1 MKKEFIFPDL
11 NRILDSYNK
20 YGFVIIRNV
29 LGRGLLEEINNHIDW
44 LIKKNPGIE
53 TEKIGH
59 WLISNDPFWIKFLSD
74 VNLLHVAEA
83 FIGPDIALFA
93 ADYICKKPLQGKGV
107 IWHQDG
113 NYWPLDPMNVITIWF
128 AVTKS
133 NSENGCVR
141 MIPGSHNKG
150 LHRHSDKEIEN
161 HILNPIDS
169 DFINEKN
176 AYDIELYPGDI
187 SVHHPLLIHGSNP
200 NKSNNWRK
208 GGSIQYIPTS
218 TMITEDW
225 PCAFLFKGNA
235 IKGINSYK
243 KIPKFNDKLNIPI
256 S

>member
-1 MKKEFIFPDL
+1 ML
-11 NRILDSYNK
+11 LQ
-20 YGFVIIRNV
+20 YGF
-29 LGRGLLEEINNHIDW
+29 
-44 LIKKNPGIE
+44 
-53 TEKIGH
+53 
-59 WLISNDPFWIKFLSD
+59 
-74 VNLLHVAEA
+74 
-83 FIGPDIALFA
+83 AL
-93 ADYICKKPLQGKGV
+93 
-107 IWHQDG
+107 
-113 NYWPLDPMNVITIWF
+113 
-128 AVTKS
+128 TKS

-169 DFINEKN
+169 DFINEKI

>member
-11 NRILDSYNK
+11 NRILDTYNE

-44 LIKKNPGIE
+44 LIKKNPEIE

-93 ADYICKKPLQGKGV
+93 ADYICKKPLKGKGV

-243 KIPKFNDKLNIPI
+243 
-256 S
+256 